1 MNVCHNEL
9 SSIMI
14 ILIPKMNVL
23 LRDLKKSIGS
33 IESKWIKRIKNTV
46 DICRMEIF
54 TFYLY

>member
-1 MNVCHNEL
+1 
-9 SSIMI
+9 MI

-23 LRDLKKSIGS
+23 LGDLKKSIGS